1 MIYSHKLTCFSLI
14 ALLCCLSGNTLQAQT
29 PQYSNFAAVEIQVSE
44 LSSSYRFHTRL
55 FGNEAVP
62 SNSSQTR
69 ELRLGTGVLLMTQAA
84 QGSIASVI
92 FGVEGFDLPAA
103 SRYFQAQGINSRA
116 LPDSVLQATDHNGIR
131 IGLVDSH
138 QYDRL
143 PVPDGSVQSAGESPI
158 FLPLMLDEIH
168 ISVANLE
175 VDSLFY
181 SRLLGYSGQ
190 NQAGSLWYSIGPA
203 RLRLSQTPVGQT
215 PGIQYIAILAS
226 NTDLEAA
233 AEAVFAAGGII
244 ETILPNGFSFWDP
257 DGLRMLVRTTA
268 MY

>member
-1 MIYSHKLTCFSLI
+1 MIYSHKFTGSCLL
-14 ALLCCLSGNTLQAQT
+14 ALLCCLSAISLQAQT

-55 FGNEAVP
+55 FGSEPEP
-62 SNSSQTR
+62 SDSSQAR
-69 ELRLGTGVLLMTQAA
+69 ELRLGTSVLLMTQAA
-84 QGSIASVI
+84 QGNIASVI
-92 FGVEGFDLPAA
+92 FGVEDFDLPAA
-103 SRYFQAQGINSRA
+103 SRYFQMQGINSET
-116 LPDSVLQATDHNGIR
+116 LPESLLQATDHNGIR
-131 IGLVDSH
+131 VVLVDSH

-143 PVPDGSVQSAGESPI
+143 PELNASVQSAAETPI

-181 SRLLGYSGQ
+181 SRLLGFSGQ

-215 PGIQYIAILAS
+215 PGIQYIAILVS

-257 DGLRMLVRTTA
+257 DGLRLLVRTTG